1 MDEKEKIKKL
11 AKKLDNTDT
20 LITFGDEAITFRK
33 DDKRSVKALKN
44 MKEDNKKK
52 RIEAIKSD
60 EVSLFYGINLS
71 NTRADNEDHK
81 QYKDRLKTNKDL
93 ERIYKMLGRDEA
105 KKQFPEGFAY
115 AIHAALGKN
124 EENNNNK
131 K

>member
-1 MDEKEKIKKL
+1 
-11 AKKLDNTDT
+11 
-20 LITFGDEAITFRK
+20 
-33 DDKRSVKALKN
+33 
-44 MKEDNKKK
+44 
-52 RIEAIKSD
+52 IEAIKSD